1 MIFSERTVVRNAN
14 TGKHE
19 GLMPEYVT
27 KFGSLE
33 HYEKGTVEVIDDDPK
48 HYAFSNIFEVASNA
62 KPWEKIADGK
72 NMQYV
77 LEVLRAEGASEW
89 RAGADD
95 EFLTIMD
102 GEVTGELAK
111 PATPLADP
119 AKDGSV
125 GIDGEPAGRPMGRI
139 VLRRGHM
146 ALLPAHSAYRFSA
159 ERPSV
164 ILLQTILGEDTIER
178 WAEICLS

>member
-1 MIFSERTVVRNAN
+1 
-14 TGKHE
+14 
-19 GLMPEYVT
+19 MPEYVT

-48 HYAFSNIFEVASNA
+48 HYAFSNLFEVASNA
-62 KPWEKIADGK
+62 KPWEKIAVGK

-77 LEVLRAEGASEW
+77 LEVIRAEGTSEW
-89 RAGADD
+89 RTCAHD
-95 EFLTIMD
+95 EFPTCMD
-102 GEVTGELAK
+102 GAVTVELVKLAE
-111 PATPLADP
+111 PLVAP
-119 AKDGSV
+119 EKEGSV
-125 GIDGEPAGRPMGRI
+125 AIDGEPVGQPMGRM

-146 ALLPAHSAYRFSA
+146 ALLPANSAYRFSA

-164 ILLQTILGEDTIER
+164 ILLQTILGDDTIER